1 METPDA
7 LPLYEKGEGW
17 KKLSLWKESRER
29 ERKRKKIF
37 RRVEISAIS
46 IRGETNWSNLSPFAR
61 PPSRC
66 ITDWF
71 QAKLKNVIRSPTIV
85 RQSIGEFK
93 LLQVWND
100 IQIVTWFHL
109 LFHSAFRKL
118 TTTAV
123 KRINSR
129 AININFL
136 VEWSSRFY
144 FTVMSVISKGIKK
157 GISLFRNQKLGK
169 VSLEIEKRKKNLSPH
184 WPTFHQS
191 SRARP
196 INDYSGEERVR
207 EVKAW

>member
-29 ERKRKKIF
+29 EREREEIF

-66 ITDWF
+66 IADWF

-93 LLQVWND
+93 LLQV
-100 IQIVTWFHL
+100 
-109 LFHSAFRKL
+109 
-118 TTTAV
+118 
-123 KRINSR
+123 
-129 AININFL
+129 
-136 VEWSSRFY
+136 
-144 FTVMSVISKGIKK
+144 
-157 GISLFRNQKLGK
+157 
-169 VSLEIEKRKKNLSPH
+169 
-184 WPTFHQS
+184 
-191 SRARP
+191 
-196 INDYSGEERVR
+196 
-207 EVKAW
+207 